1 MSVVSRS
8 FTFPFPYKMP
18 FPYTHGYSQY
28 AEHQD
33 VAEEIH
39 TLFMRQVGKAMT
51 AVTTSI
57 GFDPFTRELD
67 DWKIAYGIVVP
78 PVLFDDNKDLCDA
91 LVAYIETVFRTYY
104 VAVTVG
110 KWCMPKTYH
119 DLDCVGS
126 RSRDLDVP
134 HHYYMEL
141 NPYVVGTRRP
151 PLDAAD
157 MEAFPYKWT
166 LDLNDADA
174 YHYYIKIE
182 SVEGAIAPWKTKGGD
197 VAAEPGNIAWGDKQE
212 CDDDCS
218 CCSE

>member
-1 MSVVSRS
+1 MS
-8 FTFPFPYKMP
+8 
-18 FPYTHGYSQY
+18 FPYTHGYCQH
-28 AEHQD
+28 AQHLE

-39 TLFMRQVGKAMT
+39 TLFMQQVGKAMT
-51 AVTTSI
+51 AVTTAI

-67 DWKIAYGIVVP
+67 DWKIAYGVVVP

-91 LVAYIETVFRTYY
+91 LVAYIQAVFRTHY
-104 VAVTVG
+104 VAITVG
-110 KWCMPKTYH
+110 RWCMPKTYR

-141 NPYVVGTRRP
+141 NPYVIGTRRP

-157 MEAFPYKWT
+157 MTPFPYKWT
-166 LDLNDADA
+166 LDLDTDDA
-174 YHYYIKIE
+174 YHYYTKIE
-182 SVEGAIAPWKTKGGD
+182 SVDGEIAAWKTKDGA
-197 VAAEPGNIAWGDKQE
+197 VAANPGNTAWEAKQE
-212 CDDDCS
+212 CDDDDCS